1 MILVPAIPQDLEFHN
16 FSDQRTLLNIPH
28 FWNVVSNVPFVL
40 IGLIGLYQIPKNA
53 FSGILEDLIIP
64 YKIFFLG
71 LILVGLGSG
80 YYHLDPTNNSL
91 VWDRMAITISF
102 MSFFTISIGESV
114 SIRVA
119 TRIETDSPIEMV
131 KKDMNEMV
139 IAIRSQTRELL
150 VGSR

>member
-1 MILVPAIPQDLEFHN
+1 M
-16 FSDQRTLLNIPH
+16 
-28 FWNVVSNVPFVL
+28 SNVPFVL
-40 IGLIGLYQIPKNA
+40 IGLIGLYQISKNA

-119 TRIETDSPIEMV
+119 S
-131 KKDMNEMV
+131 
-139 IAIRSQTRELL
+139 
-150 VGSR
+150 

>member
-40 IGLIGLYQIPKNA
+40 IGLIGLYQISKND

-114 SIRVA
+114 SIRA
-119 TRIETDSPIEMV
+119 ASKIFLPLSLIHISEPTR
-131 KKDMNEMV
+131 
-139 IAIRSQTRELL
+139 L
-150 VGSR
+150 G

>member
-16 FSDQRTLLNIPH
+16 FSDQRTLLNIPN
-28 FWNVVSNVPFVL
+28 FWNVLSNVPFVL
-40 IGLIGLYQIPKNA
+40 IGLIGLYQISKNA

-114 SIRVA
+114 
-119 TRIETDSPIEMV
+119 
-131 KKDMNEMV
+131 
-139 IAIRSQTRELL
+139 
-150 VGSR
+150 